1 MSADKNPQAMLLK
14 ACLLTAAKRGSLV
27 VVKALLSHPLC
38 ELLAR
43 DEEGNTALHLAA
55 SGGYH
60 EVVLEL
66 ASKYDM
72 PSGGRNDVAQTPL
85 HMAASKGR
93 VECVRVLATLFPDDL
108 KVKDKYDNL
117 PLHTAALFGHTDTV
131 DCLCQEFNGDIE
143 SLGNF
148 NTTCLHLSCCGG
160 HIKLTQKLLLKY
172 NSRRD
177 ALDEAG
183 GLASSCAASYGH
195 THLLEMLIDEFN
207 FSPTAKRLSDGM
219 NLLHLACVK
228 RHIKTIYILI
238 KKYCLDPNALG
249 HRVLHC
255 VCLSGGD
262 TLENVANFHFP
273 DDIELTALVDMLVG
287 LKCDPMDKDKDGA
300 TALHY
305 AAYSGETKMVSQL
318 VTKYKCVVE
327 DTDTDGDTPLHY
339 AAMGGKAGV
348 VFILLSELDANIQ
361 ARNQQNHTALHIA
374 ALNGH
379 TEVVTLLVEQFGCS
393 PNTKG
398 FKSRTPLH
406 YACDGGHLELAK
418 RLIDDY
424 HCDPMAR
431 DDDGATPLHISTLAG
446 KEIIT
451 SKLIL
456 KYKCSQDISDNDGE
470 TPLHYAASRGNA
482 GIVHILLTELGA
494 NIQARDK
501 HNKTALHIAALNGRT
516 EVVTLL
522 VEQFGCSPNTKG
534 FKNRT
539 PLHYACDGGHLEL
552 AEKLID
558 DYHCD
563 PMARDDDGATP
574 LHISALTGKEIIMSK
589 LILKYKCSQDISDN
603 DGETPLHYATS
614 RGNAGIVHILLSEL
628 GANMQARNKHNKTAL
643 HIAALNGRTEVVTL
657 LVEQFGCSPNTKGF
671 KNRTPLHN
679 TCEGGHLELA
689 EKLIDDYHCDP
700 MARDDDGATPLH
712 ISTGAGKEIMMS
724 KLILKYKCSQY
735 FSDDDG
741 DTLLHYLILTKS
753 SAIKCLEFLVGII
766 GTFPSIKNNKGKLPI
781 DREPSQLFH
790 NPNMRTCVAYLSK
803 HAVGEYR
810 HAPPKLLVF
819 DKKIVSALNDYSIY
833 SLLSPTFAQ
842 SCGLCYMDS
851 LVNDLWVCQFGAE
864 AQPTSLLQSL
874 LSGPIL
880 IVIITINVNL
890 TTNEAMT
897 EALAQLSLAKQLAY
911 RDGSTKVPLRIML
924 AGNSSLDKED
934 VFNEICK
941 KIVDKQPINFAQHF
955 LSCANDKFSENIFPI
970 ISDFI
975 NTSVST
981 VPNPDVREI
990 THGSIQL
997 LKFLYQNN
1005 FGRFYVK
1012 FSELA
1017 KQLHKWR
1024 IMSEDHPEEIL
1035 ACLRQLDTQGYLVAT
1050 GTSDLPKYII
1060 LNPLHMLQVM
1070 KQFSQ
1075 NTSDTFA
1082 RLGLYSQRLL
1092 GSIFPDAEISLIE
1105 YFLLKLRL
1113 FLTVPDPLVNLVMK
1127 QDLYKHL
1134 AEKHFFIPQLATS
1147 CRQLTCWTCQPESVF
1162 SCGLR
1167 VITPGNLDSF
1177 PPQLTTNILIQAMQF
1192 IITNFLNEPYSLV
1205 DCTLWKGG
1213 ILWMFDNVEILVEVV
1228 QEESSVVLM
1237 GRSDVCNQLKCMDM
1251 FVKIVDMV
1259 LEVKSV
1265 CCGGIVH
1272 KVDALDP
1279 NALESKTI
1287 PCGDEMLWCDASS
1300 AVRALTRSRKN
1311 IQSKCKTKQFSIEKL
1326 EWLFRFSL
1334 RGKESPI
1341 DS

>member
-1 MSADKNPQAMLLK
+1 MSADKNPQALLVK

-38 ELLAR
+38 GLLAR

-55 SGGYH
+55 NGGYH

-66 ASKYDM
+66 ANKYDM
-72 PSGGRNDVAQTPL
+72 PSGGKTDVAQTPL

-131 DCLCQEFNGDIE
+131 DCLCQEFDGDVE
-143 SLGNF
+143 SVGNY

-172 NSRRD
+172 GCRRD
-177 ALDEAG
+177 ALDETG
-183 GLASSCAASYGH
+183 ELASSCAASYGH

-207 FSPTAKRLSDGM
+207 FSPTTKRLSDGM
-219 NLLHLACVK
+219 NLLHLACVGI
-228 RHIKTIYILI
+228 HLKTIHILI
-238 KKYCLDPNALG
+238 KKYCLDPNARTSLG
-249 HRVLHC
+249 RTDLHH
-255 VCLSGGD
+255 VCLPGGD
-262 TLENVANFHFP
+262 SLDNVGNFHFP
-273 DDIELTALVDMLVG
+273 DDIEPTALVDILVG
-287 LKCDPMDKDKDGA
+287 LKCDPMDKDNDGA

-305 AAYSGETKMVSQL
+305 AALIGQTMVVSQL
-318 VTKYKCVVE
+318 VTKYKCLVE
-327 DTDTDGDTPLHY
+327 DTDTDGKTPLHY
-339 AAMGGKAGV
+339 AAMGGNAGV
-348 VFILLSELDANIQ
+348 VSLLLSELDANVQ
-361 ARNQQNHTALHIA
+361 ACNKQNSTALHIA
-374 ALNGH
+374 A
-379 TEVVTLLVEQFGCS
+379 
-393 PNTKG
+393 
-398 FKSRTPLH
+398 FK
-406 YACDGGHLELAK
+406 
-418 RLIDDY
+418 
-424 HCDPMAR
+424 
-431 DDDGATPLHISTLAG
+431 
-446 KEIIT
+446 
-451 SKLIL
+451 
-456 KYKCSQDISDNDGE
+456 
-470 TPLHYAASRGNA
+470 
-482 GIVHILLTELGA
+482 
-494 NIQARDK
+494 
-501 HNKTALHIAALNGRT
+501 GRT

-534 FKNRT
+534 FKSRT

-574 LHISALTGKEIIMSK
+574 LHISAWAGKEIMMSK
-589 LILKYKCSQDISDN
+589 LILKYKCSQDVSDN
-603 DGETPLHYATS
+603 NGQTPLHYAAS

-628 GANMQARNKHNKTAL
+628 GANIQAHNKENNTAL
-643 HIAALNGRTEVVTL
+643 HLAALNGRTEVVTL

-671 KNRTPLHN
+671 KNRTPLHYA
-679 TCEGGHLELA
+679 CEGGHLELA

-700 MARDDDGATPLH
+700 MARDDYGATPLH

-735 FSDDDG
+735 VSDNDG
-741 DTLLHYLILTKS
+741 DTLLHYSVGTED
-753 SAIKCLEFLVGII
+753 SAIKCLEFLVDVI
-766 GTFPSIKNNKGKLPI
+766 GTFPSIKNNMGKLPI
-781 DREPSQLFH
+781 DREPLELFLR
-790 NPNMRTCVAYLSK
+790 PNMRTRVKYLSK

-819 DKKIVSALNDYSIY
+819 DKKIVSTLNDYSIY

-851 LVNDLWVCQFGAE
+851 LVNDLWVCQVGTE
-864 AQPTSLLQSL
+864 TQHTSLLQSL

-880 IVIITINVNL
+880 IAIITVNVSL
-890 TTNEAMT
+890 TINEAVS
-897 EALAQLSLAKQLAY
+897 EALAQVSLAKQLAY
-911 RDGSTKVPLRIML
+911 RDGSTTVPLRIML
-924 AGNSSLDKED
+924 AGNSALDKED
-934 VFNEICK
+934 VFNDICK
-941 KIVDKQPINFAQHF
+941 KIVDKQSVHFAQHF
-955 LSCANDKFSENIFPI
+955 LSCANDKFSKNICPI

-990 THGSIQL
+990 THGSIQF

-1005 FGRFYVK
+1005 PGRFYVK
-1012 FSELA
+1012 FSQLA
-1017 KQLHKWR
+1017 KQLENRR
-1024 IMSEDHPEEIL
+1024 IMTADHPEEIH

-1060 LNPLHMLQVM
+1060 LNPLRMVQAM
-1070 KQFSQ
+1070 EQFSQ
-1075 NTSDTFA
+1075 NASDALAT
-1082 RLGLYSQRLL
+1082 LGLYSQRLL
-1092 GSIFPDAEISLIE
+1092 GSIFPNADFSLIE
-1105 YFLLKLRL
+1105 SFLSKLRL
-1113 FLTVPDPLVNLVMK
+1113 FLTVPDALVNLVMK
-1127 QDLYKHL
+1127 QDLYKHV

-1147 CRQLTCWTCQPESVF
+1147 CRQMTYWTCQPESVF

-1177 PPQLTTNILIQAMQF
+1177 PPQLTTDVLIQAVQF
-1192 IITNFLNEPYSLV
+1192 FITNFLIEPYRLV

-1213 ILWMFDNVEILVEVV
+1213 ILWMVDNVEILVEVV
-1228 QEESSVVLM
+1228 QDESSVVLM

-1272 KVDALDP
+1272 MVDALDP

-1287 PCGDEMLWCDASS
+1287 PCGDEMLWCDAST

-1311 IQSKCKTKQFSIEKL
+1311 IQSKCKTKQFSVEKL

-1334 RGKESPI
+1334 RGMCKESLTGSYINVYTQDTCIPLCMSEI
-1341 DS
+1341 YVYP

>member
-1 MSADKNPQAMLLK
+1 MGLTTFISFLYIGGWVAGFCLAVKNSDHDFPYQILGHYHFITGSETKKLDMSTDKNPQATLLK

-27 VVKALLSHPLC
+27 VVKALLSQPLC

-60 EVVLEL
+60 ELVLEL
-66 ASKYDM
+66 ASKYDL

-93 VECVRVLATLFPDDL
+93 VESVRVLATLFPDDL

-117 PLHTAALFGHTDTV
+117 PLHTAALFGHSDTV
-131 DCLCQEFNGDIE
+131 DCLCQEFDGDIE
-143 SLGNF
+143 SVGNY

-172 NSRRD
+172 NCRRD

-183 GLASSCAASYGH
+183 GLASSCAATYGH

-207 FSPTAKRLSDGM
+207 FSPTTKRLSDGM
-219 NLLHLACVK
+219 NLLHLACVE
-228 RHIKTIYILI
+228 RHLKTIHILI
-238 KKYCLDPNALG
+238 KKYCLDPNARTSAE
-249 HRVLHC
+249 HTALHY
-255 VCLSGGD
+255 VCLPAGD

-273 DDIELTALVDMLVG
+273 DDIEPTALVDILVD
-287 LKCDPMDKDKDGA
+287 LKCDPMDKDKSGC

-327 DTDTDGDTPLHY
+327 DTDTDGDTPLHH
-339 AAMGGKAGV
+339 AAIEGNPGV
-348 VFILLSELDANIQ
+348 VSILLSELNANMQ

-374 ALNGH
+374 AFNGH
-379 TEVVTLLVEQFGCS
+379 
-393 PNTKG
+393 
-398 FKSRTPLH
+398 
-406 YACDGGHLELAK
+406 
-418 RLIDDY
+418 
-424 HCDPMAR
+424 
-431 DDDGATPLHISTLAG
+431 
-446 KEIIT
+446 
-451 SKLIL
+451 
-456 KYKCSQDISDNDGE
+456 
-470 TPLHYAASRGNA
+470 
-482 GIVHILLTELGA
+482 
-494 NIQARDK
+494 
-501 HNKTALHIAALNGRT
+501 T

-539 PLHYACDGGHLEL
+539 PLHYAC
-552 AEKLID
+552 
-558 DYHCD
+558 
-563 PMARDDDGATP
+563 
-574 LHISALTGKEIIMSK
+574 
-589 LILKYKCSQDISDN
+589 N
-603 DGETPLHYATS
+603 
-614 RGNAGIVHILLSEL
+614 
-628 GANMQARNKHNKTAL
+628 
-643 HIAALNGRTEVVTL
+643 
-657 LVEQFGCSPNTKGF
+657 
-671 KNRTPLHN
+671 
-679 TCEGGHLELA
+679 GGHLELA

-712 ISTGAGKEIMMS
+712 ISTLTGKEIIMSKLILKYKCLQDISDNDGQTPLHYAASSGNAGIIRILLSELGANILARNKQNKTALHIVALNGHTEVVTLLVEQFGCSPNTKGFKNRIPLHYACGGGHFELAEKLIDDYHCDPMARDDDGATPLHISALAGKEIVMS

-735 FSDDDG
+735 VSDNDG
-741 DTLLHYLILTKS
+741 DTLLHYSVGTED
-753 SAIKCLEFLVGII
+753 SAMKCLEFLVDVI
-766 GTFPSIKNNKGKLPI
+766 GTFPSIKNNMGKLPI
-781 DREPSQLFH
+781 DRESLELFLR
-790 NPNMRTCVAYLSK
+790 PNMRTCVTYLSK

-819 DKKIVSALNDYSIY
+819 DKKIVSTLSDYSIY

-851 LVNDLWVCQFGAE
+851 LVNDLWVCQVGAE
-864 AQPTSLLQSL
+864 AQHTSLLQSL

-880 IVIITINVNL
+880 MAIITINVNL
-890 TTNEAMT
+890 TTNEAVS
-897 EALAQLSLAKQLAY
+897 EALTQVSLAKQLAY
-911 RDGSTKVPLRIML
+911 HDGSTNVPLRIML
-924 AGNSSLDKED
+924 AGNSALDKED

-941 KIVDKQPINFAQHF
+941 KIVDKQPIHFSQHF
-955 LSCANDKFSENIFPI
+955 LSCTNDNFSENIFPI

-997 LKFLYQNN
+997 LKFLYQDNP
-1005 FGRFYVK
+1005 GRFYVK
-1012 FSELA
+1012 FSQVA
-1017 KQLHKWR
+1017 KQLENRR

-1060 LNPLHMLQVM
+1060 LNPLHMVQVM
-1070 KQFSQ
+1070 EQFSQ

-1082 RLGLYSQRLL
+1082 RLGLYSKRLL
-1092 GSIFPDAEISLIE
+1092 GSIFPDSEFSLIE
-1105 YFLLKLRL
+1105 SFLSKLRL
-1113 FLTVPDPLVNLVMK
+1113 FLVVPDPLVNLVMK
-1127 QDLYKHL
+1127 QDLYTHVD
-1134 AEKHFFIPQLATS
+1134 EKHFFIPQLATS
-1147 CRQLTCWTCQPESVF
+1147 GRQLNCWTCQPESVF
-1162 SCGLR
+1162 SCGLH

-1177 PPQLTTNILIQAMQF
+1177 PPQLTTDVFIQAVQF
-1192 IITNFLNEPYSLV
+1192 FITNFLIEPYRLV

-1213 ILWMFDNVEILVEVV
+1213 IVWMVDNVEILVEVV

-1272 KVDALDP
+1272 MVDALDP

-1287 PCGDEMLWCDASS
+1287 PCGDEMLWCDTSS
-1300 AVRALTRSRKN
+1300 TARALTRSRKN
-1311 IQSKCKTKQFSIEKL
+1311 IQSKCKTKQFSVEKL

-1334 RGKESPI
+1334 RGMCKESPTSSYTNQCI
-1341 DS
+1341 YTGCLNTSMHE

>member
-1 MSADKNPQAMLLK
+1 MSADKNPQSMLLK
-14 ACLLTAAKRGSLV
+14 ACLFTAAKRGSLV

-38 ELLAR
+38 DLLAR

-55 SGGYH
+55 NGGYH
-60 EVVLEL
+60 ELVLEL

-72 PSGGRNDVAQTPL
+72 PSGGRNDADQTPL

-93 VECVRVLATLFPDDL
+93 VECVRVLVTLFPDDL

-117 PLHTAALFGHTDTV
+117 PLHTAVLFGHTDTV
-131 DCLCQEFNGDIE
+131 DCLCQEFDGDIE
-143 SLGNF
+143 SVGNY

-172 NSRRD
+172 NCRRD

-207 FSPTAKRLSDGM
+207 FSPTTKRLSDGM
-219 NLLHLACVK
+219 NLLHLACAEK
-228 RHIKTIYILI
+228 HLKTIHILI
-238 KKYCLDPNALG
+238 KKYCLDPNARTSLEHTAL
-249 HRVLHC
+249 HRV
-255 VCLSGGD
+255 CLPAGD
-262 TLENVANFHFP
+262 TLENVGNFHFP
-273 DDIELTALVDMLVG
+273 DDIELTALVDILVG

-361 ARNQQNHTALHIA
+361 ARNKQNHTALHIA
-374 ALNGH
+374 TLKGC

-406 YACDGGHLELAK
+406 YACDGGHMELAE

-446 KEIIT
+446 KEIIM

-501 HNKTALHIAALNGRT
+501 HNNTALHIT
-516 EVVTLL
+516 
-522 VEQFGCSPNTKG
+522 
-534 FKNRT
+534 
-539 PLHYACDGGHLEL
+539 
-552 AEKLID
+552 
-558 DYHCD
+558 
-563 PMARDDDGATP
+563 
-574 LHISALTGKEIIMSK
+574 
-589 LILKYKCSQDISDN
+589 
-603 DGETPLHYATS
+603 
-614 RGNAGIVHILLSEL
+614 
-628 GANMQARNKHNKTAL
+628 
-643 HIAALNGRTEVVTL
+643 ALNGRTEVVTL

-712 ISTGAGKEIMMS
+712 ISTGAGKEIMMR
-724 KLILKYKCSQY
+724 KFILKYKCSQY
-735 FSDDDG
+735 ISDNDG
-741 DTLLHYLILTKS
+741 DTLLHYLTLTKS
-753 SAIKCLEFLVGII
+753 SALKCLEFLVDII

-781 DREPSQLFH
+781 DRKPSQLFH
-790 NPNMRTCVAYLSK
+790 NPNMRTRVTYLSK

-819 DKKIVSALNDYSIY
+819 DKKIVSTLNDYSIY

-842 SCGLCYMDS
+842 LCGLCYMDS
-851 LVNDLWVCQFGAE
+851 LVNDLWVCQVGAE
-864 AQPTSLLQSL
+864 TQHTSLLQSL

-880 IVIITINVNL
+880 MAIITINVNL
-890 TTNEAMT
+890 TTNEAVS
-897 EALAQLSLAKQLAY
+897 EALAQVSLAKQLAY
-911 RDGSTKVPLRIML
+911 HDGSTTVPLRIML

-934 VFNEICK
+934 VFNDICK
-941 KIVDKQPINFAQHF
+941 KIVDKQPINFSQHF
-955 LSCANDKFSENIFPI
+955 LSCANERFSENIFPI

-1005 FGRFYVK
+1005 PGRFYVK
-1012 FSELA
+1012 FSQLA
-1017 KQLHKWR
+1017 KQLENWR
-1024 IMSEDHPEEIL
+1024 IMTADHPEEIL

-1060 LNPLHMLQVM
+1060 FNPLHMLHVM
-1070 KQFSQ
+1070 EQFSQ
-1075 NTSDTFA
+1075 NASDTFA

-1092 GSIFPDAEISLIE
+1092 GSIFPDAEFSLIE
-1105 YFLLKLRL
+1105 SFLSKLRL
-1113 FLTVPDPLVNLVMK
+1113 ILTVPDALVNLVMK
-1127 QDLYKHL
+1127 QDLYKHV
-1134 AEKHFFIPQLATS
+1134 AEKQFFIPQLATS
-1147 CRQLTCWTCQPESVF
+1147 CRQMTYWTCQPESVF

-1177 PPQLTTNILIQAMQF
+1177 PPQLTTDVLIQALQF
-1192 IITNFLNEPYSLV
+1192 FITNFLIEPYRLV
-1205 DCTLWKGG
+1205 DCTLWKRG
-1213 ILWMFDNVEILVEVV
+1213 ILWMVDNVEILVEVV
-1228 QEESSVVLM
+1228 QDESSVVLM
-1237 GRSDVCNQLKCMDM
+1237 GRSDVCNELKCMDM

-1272 KVDALDP
+1272 MVDALDP

-1287 PCGDEMLWCDASS
+1287 PCGDEMLWCDAST

-1311 IQSKCKTKQFSIEKL
+1311 IQSKCKTKQFSFEKL

-1334 RGKESPI
+1334 RGMCKESPTSLYTNQCI
-1341 DS
+1341 YTGCMYTSMHERDIRLPVGPFLTLPIIL

>member
-43 DEEGNTALHLAA
+43 DEEGNTALHLAT

-66 ASKYDM
+66 ASMYDM
-72 PSGGRNDVAQTPL
+72 PSGGKDDVAQTPL

-131 DCLCQEFNGDIE
+131 DCLCQEFDDDIE
-143 SLGNF
+143 SLGNY

-172 NSRRD
+172 SCCRD

-183 GLASSCAASYGH
+183 ELASSCAASYGH
-195 THLLEMLIDEFN
+195 THLLEMLIDEFK
-207 FSPTAKRLSDGM
+207 FSPTTKRLSDGM
-219 NLLHLACVK
+219 NLLHLACVE
-228 RHIKTIYILI
+228 RHLKTIHILI
-238 KKYCLDPNALG
+238 KKYCLDPNATTSMGRTAL
-249 HRVLHC
+249 HRV
-255 VCLSGGD
+255 CLISSGD
-262 TLENVANFHFP
+262 SLENIGNFHFP
-273 DDIELTALVDMLVG
+273 DDIEPTALVDILFVD
-287 LKCDPMDKDKDGA
+287 LKCDPMDKDKKGC
-300 TALHY
+300 TALHL
-305 AAYSGETKMVSQL
+305 AAYSGETKVVSQL
-318 VTKYKCVVE
+318 VMKYKCLVE
-327 DTDTDGDTPLHY
+327 DTDTDGHTPLHY
-339 AAMGGKAGV
+339 AAIRGKAGV
-348 VFILLSELDANIQ
+348 VSILLSELNANIQ
-361 ARNQQNHTALHIA
+361 AHNKQNHAALHLA

-379 TEVVTLLVEQFGCS
+379 
-393 PNTKG
+393 
-398 FKSRTPLH
+398 
-406 YACDGGHLELAK
+406 
-418 RLIDDY
+418 
-424 HCDPMAR
+424 
-431 DDDGATPLHISTLAG
+431 
-446 KEIIT
+446 
-451 SKLIL
+451 
-456 KYKCSQDISDNDGE
+456 
-470 TPLHYAASRGNA
+470 
-482 GIVHILLTELGA
+482 
-494 NIQARDK
+494 
-501 HNKTALHIAALNGRT
+501 T

-539 PLHYACDGGHLEL
+539 PLHYACDGGHMEL

-574 LHISALTGKEIIMSK
+574 LHMSILTGKEITI
-589 LILKYKCSQDISDN
+589 
-603 DGETPLHYATS
+603 
-614 RGNAGIVHILLSEL
+614 
-628 GANMQARNKHNKTAL
+628 
-643 HIAALNGRTEVVTL
+643 
-657 LVEQFGCSPNTKGF
+657 
-671 KNRTPLHN
+671 
-679 TCEGGHLELA
+679 
-689 EKLIDDYHCDP
+689 
-700 MARDDDGATPLH
+700 
-712 ISTGAGKEIMMS
+712 S

-735 FSDDDG
+735 VSDDDG
-741 DTLLHYLILTKS
+741 NTLLHYSVVAENST
-753 SAIKCLEFLVGII
+753 IKCLEFLVDVI
-766 GTFPSIKNNKGKLPI
+766 GTFPSIKNNMGKLPI
-781 DREPSQLFH
+781 DREPLELFLR
-790 NPNMRTCVAYLSK
+790 PNMRICVKYLSK

-810 HAPPKLLVF
+810 HTPPKLLVF
-819 DKKIVSALNDYSIY
+819 DKKIVSTLSDYSIY

-842 SCGLCYMDS
+842 SCSLCYMDS
-851 LVNDLWVCQFGAE
+851 LVNDLWVCQVGAE
-864 AQPTSLLQSL
+864 AQHTCLLQSL

-880 IVIITINVNL
+880 IAIITINVSL
-890 TTNEAMT
+890 TTNEAVS
-897 EALAQLSLAKQLAY
+897 EALAQVSLAKQLAY
-911 RDGSTKVPLRIML
+911 RDGSTNVPLRIML

-941 KIVDKQPINFAQHF
+941 KIVDKQPVNFSQHF
-955 LSCANDKFSENIFPI
+955 LSCAYEKFSENIFPI
-970 ISDFI
+970 ISNFI
-975 NTSVST
+975 NTSVIT

-997 LKFLYQNN
+997 LKFLYQDNP
-1005 FGRFYVK
+1005 GRFYVK
-1012 FSELA
+1012 FSQLA
-1017 KQLHKWR
+1017 KQLENRR
-1024 IMSEDHPEEIL
+1024 IMTADHPEEIL
-1035 ACLRQLDTQGYLVAT
+1035 ACLRQLDTQGYLIAT

-1060 LNPLHMLQVM
+1060 LNPLHMVQAM
-1070 KQFSQ
+1070 EQFSQ
-1075 NTSDTFA
+1075 NTSDTLA

-1092 GSIFPDAEISLIE
+1092 GSIFPDADFSLIE
-1105 YFLLKLRL
+1105 SFLSKLRL
-1113 FLTVPDPLVNLVMK
+1113 FLTVPDALVNLVMK
-1127 QDLYKHL
+1127 QDLYKHV

-1147 CRQLTCWTCQPESVF
+1147 CRQMTYWTCQPESVF

-1177 PPQLTTNILIQAMQF
+1177 PPQLQTDVLIQDVQF
-1192 IITNFLNEPYSLV
+1192 FITNFLIEPYSLV

-1213 ILWMFDNVEILVEVV
+1213 IVWMVDNVEILVEVM
-1228 QEESSVVLM
+1228 QDESSVVLM
-1237 GRSDVCNQLKCMDM
+1237 GRNDVCNQLKCMDM

-1311 IQSKCKTKQFSIEKL
+1311 IQSKCKTKQFSVEKL

-1334 RGKESPI
+1334 QGMCKESPTCLYTNQCI
-1341 DS
+1341 